1 MSTKMSYQ
9 HNTNDFTLVIY
20 VTWPEKPVLSTQTTP
35 IHIIKFVNSLVI
47 SAYIVKFV
55 LGYYVRKKR
64 YSILKTEN

>member
-9 HNTNDFTLVIY
+9 QNTNDFTLVTY

-35 IHIIKFVNSLVI
+35 IRIIKFVNSLG
-47 SAYIVKFV
+47 YIIKFV